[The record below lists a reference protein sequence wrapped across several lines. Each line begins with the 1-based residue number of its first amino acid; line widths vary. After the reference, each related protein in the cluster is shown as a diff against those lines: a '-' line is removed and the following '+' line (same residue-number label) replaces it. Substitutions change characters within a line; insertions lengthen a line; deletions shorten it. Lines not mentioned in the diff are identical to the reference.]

1 MLEPAHIEPTPA
13 WIAARLWQLRYVKD
27 ARASTRTL
35 RVTEAPDAA
44 FARKKLAELS
54 AKSHNDATARAA
66 TAAATATDAAPPSEE
81 DMLARRLLARV
92 LRRSLAA
99 TWRGERAGPRSR
111 PAAGARGDRAAR
123 GA

>member
-1 MLEPAHIEPTPA
+1 MEPERTEPTPA

-54 AKSHNDATARAA
+54 AKSHSDAKPEAARAA
-66 TAAATATDAAPPSEE
+66 
-81 DMLARRLLARV
+81 LACA
-92 LRRSLAA
+92 
-99 TWRGERAGPRSR
+99 
-111 PAAGARGDRAAR
+111 RAAESGCPLTHHSCKSQPHTDR
-123 GA
+123 RMSG